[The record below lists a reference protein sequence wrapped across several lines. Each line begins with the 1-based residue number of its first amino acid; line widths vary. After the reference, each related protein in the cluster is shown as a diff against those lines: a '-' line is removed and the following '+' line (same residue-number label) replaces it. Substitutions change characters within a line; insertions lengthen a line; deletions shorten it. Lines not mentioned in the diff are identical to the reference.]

1 MHQYMY
7 LEKVLHLDV
16 EVLKTGYNDQNGQD
30 CDKHASKIHDEGGL
44 VHCLRY
50 KAPLLFSDQGLRTD
64 GCFRVC
70 LRRRYGT
77 RGRSIRRN
85 GGRNRRSDMY
95 NKVDNLC

>member
-44 VHCLRY
+44 VHCLRH

-77 RGRSIRRN
+77 RLLILTVYGSTIRA
-85 GGRNRRSDMY
+85 S
-95 NKVDNLC
+95 VL